1 MSRGSEETHPRRSL
15 TAESARE
22 PQEYGGG
29 GGGHRPR
36 DPDRR
41 RPDDRVVRI
50 DTHVHT
56 SASYDSTADLR
67 AVLARAERIGLDGLI
82 VTDHDR
88 IESALR
94 ARRIAPEYGLVAVP
108 GVEVSTADGHLL
120 ALGVDVAPEPGCS
133 LPATLAEIRRFGG
146 LGVVPHPFQLS
157 RHGASASAITDCDG
171 VEVYNAYSITG
182 IRNGQAGAFAESEGY
197 PEFGG
202 SDAHRPRTV
211 GRAYTEVLLADDGR
225 SRSRVADTPPDADTI
240 LSAMRAGRTRARGR
254 RTSVRRYLG
263 KYATNVR
270 LRTGSML

>member
-1 MSRGSEETHPRRSL
+1 
-15 TAESARE
+15 
-22 PQEYGGG
+22 
-29 GGGHRPR
+29 
-36 DPDRR
+36 
-41 RPDDRVVRI
+41 VVRI

-67 AVLARAERIGLDGLI
+67 AVLASAGEIGLDGLV

-94 ARRIAPEYGLVAVP
+94 ARRIAPEYGLVAIP

-146 LGVVPHPFQLS
+146 LGVVPHPFQVS

-171 VEVYNAYSITG
+171 IEVYNAYSITG
-182 IRNGQAGAFAESEGY
+182 IRNGQAGAFAESKGY

-211 GRAYTEVLLADDGR
+211 GRAYTEVLLGP
-225 SRSRVADTPPDADTI
+225 ADTAGGDARPEGAPSADAPPDTDAI

>member
-1 MSRGSEETHPRRSL
+1 MTRRSDD
-15 TAESARE
+15 ASAAPATGPGE
-22 PQEYGGG
+22 PE
-29 GGGHRPR
+29 
-36 DPDRR
+36 RR

-50 DTHVHT
+50 DIHVHT

-67 AVLARAERIGLDGLI
+67 AVLARAAAVGLDGLV

-88 IESALR
+88 VESALR
-94 ARRIAPEYGLVAVP
+94 ARRLAPEYGLVAIP
-108 GVEVSTADGHLL
+108 GAEVSTADGHLL

-133 LPATLAEIRRFGG
+133 LPATLAEVRRFGG
-146 LGVVPHPFQLS
+146 LGVVPHPFQVS

-171 VEVYNAYSITG
+171 IEVYNAYSITG

-211 GRAYTEVLLADDGR
+211 GRGYTEVLLAGERVSDG
-225 SRSRVADTPPDADTI
+225 SRVTDPPDADAV

-263 KYATNVR
+263 KYARNVR

>member
-1 MSRGSEETHPRRSL
+1 MSRRPAGSENDPTSAVAGTTAAGSL
-15 TAESARE
+15 
-22 PQEYGGG
+22 
-29 GGGHRPR
+29 
-36 DPDRR
+36 DPERR

-67 AVLARAERIGLDGLI
+67 AVLARAAEFGLDGLV

-94 ARRIAPEYGLVAVP
+94 ARTLAPEYGLVAIP

-146 LGVVPHPFQLS
+146 LGVVPHPFQVS
-157 RHGASASAITDCDG
+157 RHGASASAITGCDG
-171 VEVYNAYSITG
+171 IEVYNAYSITG
-182 IRNGQAGAFAESEGY
+182 IRNGQAAAFAESEGY

-211 GRAYTEVLLADDGR
+211 GRAYTEVLLDDER
-225 SRSRVADTPPDADTI
+225 SGGADTLPDVDAV
-240 LSAMRAGRTRARGR
+240 LAAMRAGRTRARGR